1 MSSFCQNVDLG
12 SPSSLSVK
20 STSESPGS
28 LSRSDEIS
36 SSSCGFAG
44 SSSEYDFSPKRPVTS
59 ITSRDL
65 PPPPRSR
72 SPWPWPWP
80 PPPYSRKLI
89 AVAHLPSGIVLTSW
103 TFLPWP
109 IAGAANTS
117 ATPSAPTTDPLSLTE
132 PPSEKWLPSGGGR
145 YSPRAHSALSP
156 SPPRVLLVRCAPQ
169 PANGCAYGTR
179 GGS

>member
-1 MSSFCQNVDLG
+1 
-12 SPSSLSVK
+12 
-20 STSESPGS
+20 
-28 LSRSDEIS
+28 
-36 SSSCGFAG
+36 
-44 SSSEYDFSPKRPVTS
+44 
-59 ITSRDL
+59 
-65 PPPPRSR
+65 
-72 SPWPWPWP
+72 
-80 PPPYSRKLI
+80 
-89 AVAHLPSGIVLTSW
+89 VAHLPSGIVLTSW

-179 GGS
+179 GGSLFARLPVGDYVSGTLVGWEFDAPAGTEIVGYRISRSTTVGAPSAAGAAPAY